1 MNTKPTR
8 KMPDFIERRKQHR
21 LPYEHKIIFTDGKKS
36 FAAYATNISQGGM
49 FVCSLDPFPIDTRG
63 FLNFMLP
70 AEELSLC
77 VPGKVVHVV
86 FDRQRCEVDNG
97 MGFQFSDLSE
107 SQQTILND
115 HMQSDQRAY
124 LELQKI
130 LKEERPDAI
139 QIRAWIKKLPHL
151 THLDLLGLRYKVNRI
166 CTIFE
171 PSPAETAMSA

>member
-1 MNTKPTR
+1 MNTKPMR
-8 KMPDFIERRKQHR
+8 KPPDFIERRKQHR

-36 FAAYATNISQGGM
+36 FAAYASNISQGGL
-49 FVCSLDPFPIDTRG
+49 FVRSMEPFPIDTRG

-70 AEELSLC
+70 AETESLC

-97 MGFQFSDLSE
+97 MGFQFTDMSE
-107 SQQTILND
+107 SQKSILND
-115 HMQSDQRAY
+115 HMLADQRAY
-124 LELQKI
+124 LELQRI
-130 LKEERPDAI
+130 LKEERPDANE
-139 QIRAWIKKLPHL
+139 IRAWIKKLPHL

-171 PSPAETAMSA
+171 TPAVESALSA